1 MRLRLPTSI
10 STARLSSVIVI
21 PCFSRSL
28 RRGVCMAAP
37 NNAHDAYSSIDKIAC
52 HALRE
57 TQRTRH
63 DRQMK
68 VGAKIRALRKER
80 GMTINDLATAAD
92 SDVGNISRL
101 ERDMQGAST
110 QMLTKIADA
119 LNVSVADI
127 FAEPGKF
134 KVQENTATYGDDVP
148 IPQFDVRGAM
158 GNGCAPPDYADVI
171 KRVTLTKD
179 YLASI
184 RPSFTTASNL
194 AVVTGWG
201 TSMVG
206 TINHGDPV
214 LVDRGVT
221 QFVGDGVYLFTWDGL
236 LYLKRLQKE
245 TRQSFTVISDS
256 GKYQPFTI
264 PIDEVIIHAR
274 AILVWAAKTL

>member
-1 MRLRLPTSI
+1 
-10 STARLSSVIVI
+10 
-21 PCFSRSL
+21 
-28 RRGVCMAAP
+28 
-37 NNAHDAYSSIDKIAC
+37 
-52 HALRE
+52 
-57 TQRTRH
+57 
-63 DRQMK
+63 
-68 VGAKIRALRKER
+68 
-80 GMTINDLATAAD
+80 MTINDLATAAD

-101 ERDMQGAST
+101 ERDLQGAST

-119 LNVSVADI
+119 LKVSVADF
-127 FAEPGKF
+127 FAEP
-134 KVQENTATYGDDVP
+134 VAHMAAENKASYGDDVP

-158 GNGCAPPDYADVI
+158 GGGCVPPDYADVI
-171 KRVTLTKD
+171 KQVTLTKD

-184 RPSFTTASNL
+184 RPAFTTTSNL

-201 TSMVG
+201 TSMIG

-245 TRQSFTVISDS
+245 TRQTFTVISDS
-256 GKYQPFTI
+256 GKYQPFTV
-264 PIDEVIIHAR
+264 PINEVMIHAR